1 MFPELQTL
9 VKDFYPALDPGLD
22 LFCVG
27 VCGCVHVQFIKS
39 PMILELDRSQKRG
52 FPG

>member
-27 VCGCVHVQFIKS
+27 VCGCVHVQFTKS